1 MLHQYTSFPSTSVK
15 LMQGSL
21 EEWMELGGP
30 VDDNSKIEYNLWAK
44 DLLPKLKS
52 AKFPINANA
61 RRQLID
67 FEQMKQIVN
76 EVNSQ
81 DNNDAT
87 TVIVDTRGS
96 SFAAKGHMPRAVHIP
111 YKSLMR
117 DDNPLALKSSDELF
131 EMFQEKGITPD
142 KQVVLS
148 CGSGVSVC
156 HMALALQQV
165 NFPTE
170 PLIYD
175 GSWSEW
181 GKEPDTPKEY

>member
-1 MLHQYTSFPSTSVK
+1 
-15 LMQGSL
+15 MQGSL